1 MTAVFLLLEK
11 VSGAGDDENV
21 VSQIS
26 SQDGK
31 DDSPILVRC
40 CALGIALIMTHGDPM
55 PCTPPCSVFLV
66 LCYLVIVGS
75 TLGSAVISQKGERE
89 RERRRT
95 QLAIPPC
102 CASGFP
108 FGAQEVGRWAERLS
122 HVNTHTHT
130 RRVRNSDVP
139 LPLSS
144 RCC

>member
-1 MTAVFLLLEK
+1 MTALFLLLE

-21 VSQIS
+21 LSQIP

-31 DDSPILVRC
+31 DDSSILVKC
-40 CALGIALIMTHGDPM
+40 CALGITLMMTHRDPM
-55 PCTPPCSVFLV
+55 PCTPPCPVFLV
-66 LCYLVIVGS
+66 LCYLVIVGP
-75 TLGSAVISQKGERE
+75 TLGSAVISQKGDRE
-89 RERRRT
+89 REGERSWPS
-95 QLAIPPC
+95 PPC
-102 CASGFP
+102 CTSGFP
-108 FGAQEVGRWAERLS
+108 FGAEEVGRWAEWLS